1 MIALNQKCQIDFS
14 STVIEW
20 LEKYFFFLKMG
31 SRDSIVVILKF
42 VRHWVVVNDYT
53 YLFYRQ
59 LFTHEK
65 LFEVET
71 CAV

>member
-1 MIALNQKCQIDFS
+1 MTRKI
-14 STVIEW
+14 
-20 LEKYFFFLKMG
+20 FFFLKMG

-59 LFTHEK
+59 LFMHEK

>member
-1 MIALNQKCQIDFS
+1 
-14 STVIEW
+14 
-20 LEKYFFFLKMG
+20 MG